1 MKREELLG
9 KKDAKT
15 WRKIFTSP
23 EFVQDFAYNGSDLGS
38 QYTKS
43 ATTFKLWAPTAD
55 KVVLQRFESGDPEC
69 EECSK
74 SISMTYTDKGV
85 FMAEV

>member
-15 WRKIFTSP
+15 WRKIFSSQ
-23 EFVQDFAYNGSDLGS
+23 EFVQDFTYDGSDLGS
-38 QYTKS
+38 QYTNS

-55 KVVLQRFESGDPEC
+55 KVILQIFESGE
-69 EECSK
+69 
-74 SISMTYTDKGV
+74 IGRAHV
-85 FMAEV
+85 

>member
-15 WRKIFTSP
+15 WRKIFSSQ
-23 EFVQDFAYNGSDLGS
+23 EFVQDFTYDGSDLGS

-55 KVVLQRFESGDPEC
+55 KVVYRFL
-69 EECSK
+69 K
-74 SISMTYTDKGV
+74 VVTWNVKNVVKV
-85 FMAEV
+85 FQ